1 MDRTIVYSPEF
12 EICVAGLSGYRII
25 DPALEVVIDGL
36 RRNPFGFEKFESDVF
51 SFRYART
58 APMHG
63 IPPLY
68 VIFTIEADRTV
79 TLVHVEEVAPA

>member
-12 EICVAGLSGYRII
+12 EACVAGLGGYRII
-25 DPALEVVIDGL
+25 DPALDAVIDGL
-36 RRNPFGFEKFESDVF
+36 RRNPFGFDRFESDLF

-58 APMHG
+58 APLDG
-63 IPPLY
+63 VPSLY

-79 TLVHVEEVAPA
+79 TLRHVEEIAPA